1 MKVETISFI
10 SVWDLDGS
18 EVIQD
23 LDFGLTWGD
32 GLTFHAA
39 SDVLHEVLHESSART
54 LIVSLN
60 KVIQKFG
67 NNFYLAF

>member
-1 MKVETISFI
+1 MKVETISFV

-18 EVIQD
+18 DVIHD

-39 SDVLHEVLHESSART
+39 SDVLHEVLREPSART
-54 LIVSLN
+54 LVESLH

>member
-1 MKVETISFI
+1 MKVETISFL

-18 EVIQD
+18 DVIYD

-39 SDVLHEVLHESSART
+39 SDVLHEVLREPSART
-54 LIVSLN
+54 LVESLH